1 MIWKYIFTMFSVTL
15 AQTNNGKGNAYAY
28 GKSMSG
34 SSGSSGMLADF
45 LSSLTTTLS
54 TLSSTT
60 LSTLS
65 STTLSTLSSTTLST
79 LSSTTLSTLSST
91 TLSTL
96 SSTTS
101 SIGNN
106 LSVFDESKSDQ
117 NDTGRETT
125 FPLSYVLGA
134 TTLLAISSILTFLLI
149 KHKKKEPRIEEL
161 YVYHDNNTD
170 PLEYTYQS
178 NSNYLQPQISEE
190 NFQNN
195 YYSEAGNE
203 CVELYCLAS
212 SSDSETYDN
221 SSFYDI
227 GRE

>member
-79 LSSTTLSTLSST
+79 LSSTT
-91 TLSTL
+91 
-96 SSTTS
+96 S

-106 LSVFDESKSDQ
+106 LSVFDESKSEQ
-117 NDTGRETT
+117 NAADRETT
-125 FPLSYVLGA
+125 FPLSYVLGV

-161 YVYHDNNTD
+161 YVYHDNNTE
-170 PLEYTYQS
+170 PSEYTYQS

-195 YYSEAGNE
+195 YYSEADNE

>member
-65 STTLSTLSSTTLST
+65 STT
-79 LSSTTLSTLSST
+79 
-91 TLSTL
+91 
-96 SSTTS
+96 S

-106 LSVFDESKSDQ
+106 LSVFDESKSEQ
-117 NDTGRETT
+117 NAADRETT
-125 FPLSYVLGA
+125 FPLSYVLGV

-161 YVYHDNNTD
+161 YVYHDNNTE
-170 PLEYTYQS
+170 PSEYTYQS

-195 YYSEAGNE
+195 YYSEADNE

>member
-28 GKSMSG
+28 GKGMSG

-91 TLSTL
+91 TLS
-96 SSTTS
+96 
-101 SIGNN
+101 SIGND

-117 NDTGRETT
+117 NATGRETT

-149 KHKKKEPRIEEL
+149 KHKKKESRIEEL

-170 PLEYTYQS
+170 PLETYQS

-212 SSDSETYDN
+212 SIDSETYDN

-227 GRE
+227 WRE

>member
-45 LSSLTTTLS
+45 LSSLT
-54 TLSSTT
+54 
-60 LSTLS
+60 
-65 STTLSTLSSTTLST
+65 TTLST